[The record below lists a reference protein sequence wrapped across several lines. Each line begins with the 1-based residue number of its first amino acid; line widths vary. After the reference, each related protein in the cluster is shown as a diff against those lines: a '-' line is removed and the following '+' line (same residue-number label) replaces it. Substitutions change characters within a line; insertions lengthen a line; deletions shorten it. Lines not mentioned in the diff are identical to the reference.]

1 MVGGVV
7 NGNTPRLE
15 RLGDV
20 WAGRF
25 TAMASPCEVLVDT
38 DHRRVAADLVRAART
53 EARRIEK
60 KFSRYR
66 DDSVVHDIQAARGT
80 PWEPDAETARL
91 LGYAAAC
98 FELSGG
104 SFDVTSGVLRRAW
117 RFDGGE
123 ASPDETVI
131 AEALLHVGWLR
142 VTWDGR
148 TLVLPE
154 GMELDFGGIGKEY
167 AVDSAAALLAER
179 SPVACLVNF
188 GGDLVANAPRRGGA
202 PWIVGVDDPERTGEG
217 VVQRIELE
225 RGALATSGDARRYV
239 TWRGRRLGH
248 ILDPRTGW
256 PVVDAP
262 RAVTVLA
269 ATCIE
274 AGTLATLAIL
284 QGRGARAFLEAQGVT
299 GWVVD
304 A

>member
-1 MVGGVV
+1 MVSDGA
-7 NGNTPRLE
+7 PRLE

-20 WAGRF
+20 WVGRF
-25 TAMASPCEVLVDT
+25 DAMASPCEVLVDT
-38 DHRRVAADLVRAART
+38 DRRRDAADLVRAARS

-66 DDSVVHDIQAARGT
+66 DDSVVHAIHAARGV
-80 PWEPDAETARL
+80 PFEPDAETARL

-104 SFDVTSGVLRRAW
+104 LFDVTSGVLRRAW
-117 RFDGGE
+117 TFDGGE
-123 ASPDETVI
+123 AQPDDARI
-131 AEALLHVGWLR
+131 AAALAYVGWPR
-142 VTWDGR
+142 VSWDGR
-148 TLVLPE
+148 VLVLPE
-154 GMELDFGGIGKEY
+154 GMELDFGGLGKEY

-179 SPVACLVNF
+179 SPIACLVNF
-188 GGDLVANAPRRGGA
+188 GGDLVANAARRDGA

-217 VVQRIELE
+217 ALYRIELQH
-225 RGALATSGDARRYV
+225 GALATSGDARRFV
-239 TWRGRRLGH
+239 THRGRRLGH

-256 PVVDAP
+256 PVADAP
-262 RAVTVLA
+262 RSVTVLST
-269 ATCIE
+269 TCIE

-284 QGRGARAFLEAQGVT
+284 QGRGARAYLDAQGVT

>member
-1 MVGGVV
+1 MVSEDA
-7 NGNTPRLE
+7 PRLE

-20 WAGRF
+20 WVGRF
-25 TAMASPCEVLVDT
+25 SAMASPCEVLVDT
-38 DHRRVAADLVRAART
+38 DRRRDAADLVRAARS

-66 DDSVVHDIQAARGT
+66 DDSVVHTIHATRGA
-80 PWEPDAETARL
+80 PYEPDAETARL

-98 FELSGG
+98 YTLSGG
-104 SFDVTSGVLRRAW
+104 LFDVTSGVLRRAW
-117 RFDGGE
+117 TFDGGE
-123 ASPDETVI
+123 ARPDEARI
-131 AEALLHVGWLR
+131 AECLARVGWPR
-142 VTWDGR
+142 VQWDGR

-154 GMELDFGGIGKEY
+154 GMELDFGGLGKEY

-188 GGDLVANAPRRGGA
+188 GGDLVANAARRDGQ
-202 PWIVGVDDPERTGEG
+202 PWIVGVDDPDRTGEG
-217 VVQRIELE
+217 ALYRIDLQN
-225 RGALATSGDARRYV
+225 GALATSGDARRFV
-239 TWRGRRLGH
+239 MHGGRRLGH

-256 PVVDAP
+256 PVADAP
-262 RAVTVLA
+262 RSVTVLST
-269 ATCIE
+269 TCIE

-284 QGRGARAFLEAQGVT
+284 QGRGARAFLDEQGVT